1 MESIKC
7 LNYDTIE
14 LLSKHK
20 LLKPLVRS
28 EIIKNELNKIHIDKE
43 KKDQLIYEFK
53 KQQNIIESD
62 KYEKFLNTNH
72 LSDSDVE
79 DIALGRTRINEYS
92 LKNFGHKIES
102 WFLERKSQLDI
113 IVYSLI
119 RVSDPFTAREL
130 YLRILSKEADIGDL
144 ATEFSEGIEKKTR
157 GIVGPTPIGNSHPS
171 LSHFLQNC
179 EIGKV
184 QQPIKVNDSYLV
196 IRVENF
202 EPAKLDEVMKNNMGE
217 ELLNKWLDTQADDI
231 IKKLIKTDSPKSND
245 SIAL

>member
-7 LNYDTIE
+7 LNDDTIQ

-20 LLKPLVRS
+20 LLKTLVRS
-28 EIIKNELNKIHIDKE
+28 EIIKDELSKIYIDEKRKE
-43 KKDQLIYEFK
+43 ELILEFK
-53 KQQNIIESD
+53 KQQNIIEDD
-62 KYEKFLNTNH
+62 KYKNFLNINH
-72 LSDSDVE
+72 LNDYDVE
-79 DIALGRTRINEYS
+79 DIALGKTRIYEYS

-119 RVSDPFTAREL
+119 RVSDPFIAREL
-130 YLRILSKEADIGDL
+130 YLRILSKETDIGDL

-157 GIVGPTPIGNSHPS
+157 GIVGPISIGNSHPS
-171 LSHFLQNC
+171 LANFLQNC

-184 QQPIKVNDSYLV
+184 QPPLKINNSFLI

-202 EPAKLDEVMKNNMGE
+202 EPAKLDEDMKKNMGE
-217 ELLNKWLDTQADDI
+217 ELLNKWLDIQADDMI
-231 IKKLIKTDSPKSND
+231 EKLIKNHSTKSNN
-245 SIAL
+245 SITS